1 MSAFCN
7 EMEKFGKAL
16 GNAAR
21 YTIIQSLLRGR
32 KTVGELRDIVKL
44 SQPAVSQHLKT
55 LKTAGLVIDERRGQ
69 EVFYS
74 VNSEHLFSLLHKLS
88 GDISRCG
95 TKK

>member
-1 MSAFCN
+1 MSALCD
-7 EMEKFGKAL
+7 EMERFGKAL

-21 YTIIQSLLRGR
+21 YTIIQSLLKGR

-55 LKTAGLVIDERRGQ
+55 LKAAGLVIDERRGQ

-74 VNSEHLFSLLHKLS
+74 VNSGHLLLLLTKLS
-88 GDISRCG
+88 GDISKCS
-95 TKK
+95 KKK